1 MSHHKTVRRKN
12 AQSGFTM
19 IETLAAIV
27 VLSIGLVGMAVLM
40 SNMMTGGARSRY
52 MSNAAML
59 ASEELE
65 NLQRFSAGPNPTD
78 QTGADPEIAV
88 TSGST
93 AGSLTSDVTATV
105 TASGS
110 TDTVDYFDIVQLSS
124 TGGAVAETYSG
135 KDASGNTNYKTVSH
149 APDGTITV
157 TTTSSSPAPSADT
170 LVYKRRWI
178 IEKDSPVPGARRITV
193 LVTLTNPGVAKA
205 VTFQMSTVRP

>member
-93 AGSLTSDVTATV
+93 AGSLDQRRDRDGHCQRQYGYCRLFRYRTTV
-105 TASGS
+105 
-110 TDTVDYFDIVQLSS
+110 F
-124 TGGAVAETYSG
+124 
-135 KDASGNTNYKTVSH
+135 N
-149 APDGTITV
+149 
-157 TTTSSSPAPSADT
+157 
-170 LVYKRRWI
+170 RR
-178 IEKDSPVPGARRITV
+178 SRCRNLFG
-193 LVTLTNPGVAKA
+193 
-205 VTFQMSTVRP
+205 

>member
-1 MSHHKTVRRKN
+1 MSLHKAIRRKN
-12 AQSGFTM
+12 PQSGFTM

-65 NLQRFSAGPNPTD
+65 NLQRFSAGPDPTD

-88 TSGST
+88 TSGSIV
-93 AGSLTSDVTATV
+93 GSLTSDLTATV
-105 TASGS
+105 TSGGV
-110 TDTVDYFDIVQLSS
+110 TQVVDYFDSIQLSS
-124 TGGAVAETYSG
+124 TGGAVSETYSG
-135 KDASGNTNYKTVSH
+135 KDGAGNTNYKTITH
-149 APDGTITV
+149 LPDGTTTTV
-157 TTTSSSPAPSADT
+157 TTTSAPTPAPDT
-170 LVYKRRWI
+170 LVYKRRWT
-178 IEKDSPVPGARRITV
+178 IEKDSPVPGVRRVTV